1 MDITHIFIVFSTRYC
16 CKMFHACYGNS
27 MERDPHLN
35 IKKTFK
41 HMSTMFTVLFVPI
54 CHQAFEAALLSM
66 EATDAAE
73 VLSERQCLAW

>member
-1 MDITHIFIVFSTRYC
+1 
-16 CKMFHACYGNS
+16 MFHACYGNS

-73 VLSERQCLAW
+73 VLSERQCLAWWRNDGYG